1 MESTG
6 VRWCLLSPLDL
17 LCGKSLVGIRRLCW
31 NMLNSGGLRWTPP
44 GQNMQIWPLSHQH
57 NLGFK
62 SSGIRW
68 NPLES
73 AGIWQN
79 MWGSVQ
85 SSTWATHGNQQKPG
99 NWEIRKPMSCF
110 PETSQNDELR
120 KPQKPQESETYGNW
134 LTTAIVI
141 IEIEV
146 SFWVSGFPSFWKPM
160 KTSENPEIFL
170 PNC

>member
-1 MESTG
+1 MRWSAGAWVHQYLCFSVSTG
-6 VRWCLLSPLDL
+6 
-17 LCGKSLVGIRRLCW
+17 
-31 NMLNSGGLRWTPP
+31 
-44 GQNMQIWPLSHQH
+44 
-57 NLGFK
+57 FY
-62 SSGIRW
+62 
-68 NPLES
+68 
-73 AGIWQN
+73 
-79 MWGSVQ
+79 
-85 SSTWATHGNQQKPG
+85 TWATHGNQQKPG